1 MEQSQAK
8 PHGTFSSAWT
18 MEMVEL
24 RILPENI
31 ARCIIETTVSM
42 EKAGRG
48 DGSWSNFNCAHFD
61 ASVSINL
68 LLVCGC
74 IPIGGRYRFI
84 SEEEKRASRIVNGL
98 PSREENYEIQKA
110 QTQDRSGLS
119 ARLDDVRSVSP
130 ESDGSLRDWIRNP

>member
-1 MEQSQAK
+1 
-8 PHGTFSSAWT
+8 

-74 IPIGGRYRFI
+74 IPIGDGASYCIALHSGACINHRYRFI